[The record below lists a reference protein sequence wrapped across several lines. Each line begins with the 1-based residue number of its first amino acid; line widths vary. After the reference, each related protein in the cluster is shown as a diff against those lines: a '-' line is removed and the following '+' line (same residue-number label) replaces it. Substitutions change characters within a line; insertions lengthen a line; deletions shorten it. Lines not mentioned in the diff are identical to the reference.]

1 MRRLLGCLAVVALA
15 GCPTYDRYDKLA
27 DQKGMLTAD
36 QFASYGPEQAQKI
49 AIGRALGQAY
59 DGSRPADFAV
69 QMGTA
74 VAFAKTMPD
83 VADVKAD
90 TLAYFLTVQFKSG
103 WRTAVLPI
111 SDGKAPADTPGLPKP
126 TS

>member
-1 MRRLLGCLAVVALA
+1 MRRLLGCLAAVALA
-15 GCPTYDRYDKLA
+15 GCPTYDRYEKLA

-49 AIGRALGQAY
+49 AIGRALAQAY
-59 DGSRPADFAV
+59 DGKSAPDFAA
-69 QMGTA
+69 QMGVA

-83 VADVKAD
+83 VVSVTAD

-103 WRTAVLPI
+103 WHTAVLPI
-111 SDGKAPADTPGLPKP
+111 ADGKAPQDTPGLPKAA
-126 TS
+126 S

>member
-1 MRRLLGCLAVVALA
+1 MA
-15 GCPTYDRYDKLA
+15 
-27 DQKGMLTAD
+27 AD

-59 DGSRPADFAV
+59 DGNKPGEFAV

-83 VADVKAD
+83 VVDIRAD
-90 TLAYFLTVQFKSG
+90 TLAYFLTVRFKSG

-111 SDGKAPADTPGLPKP
+111 ADGKAPQDTPGLPKAA
-126 TS
+126 S

>member
-1 MRRLLGCLAVVALA
+1 MRRLLGCLAAVALA

-36 QFASYGPEQAQKI
+36 QFASYGPEQAQKV
-49 AIGRALGQAY
+49 AIGRALAQAY
-59 DGSRPADFAV
+59 DGKSTPDFAAQIGV
-69 QMGTA
+69 A

-83 VADVKAD
+83 VVDIQAD
-90 TLAYFLTVQFKSG
+90 TLAYFLSIRFKSG

-111 SDGKAPADTPGLPKP
+111 ADGKAPQDTPGLPKA
-126 TS
+126 SS